1 MRLFRLPLLLATIA
15 VLAGCN
21 YKGIPDPQV
30 SARDAEWIA
39 RVPKAEDD
47 PRFGRY
53 LIDDPT
59 GEAPGTIVVDTKERQ
74 LYLVQPNRKAIR
86 YGVAVGDEAYGWTG
100 TASIAR
106 KAEWPDWNPPAE
118 MKARWPHVQYT
129 KGGPDNPARRT
140 RSLSLRGQQGH
151 ALSHPRHQRARE
163 DRPRGVLRL
172 HPDAQHRRDRPLQP
186 RSGEHE
192 GHRPLEPLA
201 CKREALLGFFR
212 CALFERRIVRRGCRQ
227 TAFQAQHVRFA
238 ARSA

>member
-30 SARDAEWIA
+30 SARDAEWMA

-53 LIDDPT
+53 VIDDPT

-129 KGGPDNPARRT
+129 KGGPDNPLGARALYLYEGNKDTLYRIHGT
-140 RSLSLRGQQGH
+140 NEPEKIGH
-151 ALSHPRHQRARE
+151 AVS
-163 DRPRGVLRL
+163 
-172 HPDAQHRRDRPLQP
+172 
-186 RSGEHE
+186 SGCI
-192 GHRPLEPLA
+192 RMRNIDVIDLYNRVPA
-201 CKREALLGFFR
+201 NTKV
-212 CALFERRIVRRGCRQ
+212 IVR
-227 TAFQAQHVRFA
+227 
-238 ARSA
+238 